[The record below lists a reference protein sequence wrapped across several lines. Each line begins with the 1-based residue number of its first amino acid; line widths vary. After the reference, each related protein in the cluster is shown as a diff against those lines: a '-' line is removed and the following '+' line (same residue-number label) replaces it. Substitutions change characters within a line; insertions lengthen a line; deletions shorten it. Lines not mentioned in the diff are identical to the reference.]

1 MLIINDEQS
10 SGFKRYDKSE
20 LWSIHESYFKN
31 IGLKAWSSGALPF
44 TGVTSYSET
53 QKKVIL
59 LIENL
64 RLAGFEDNFETIKIL
79 EVGAGS
85 GAFAK
90 NFLYAFENICNS
102 LNLNF
107 SERLEYYLTDY
118 ANTTLDEIIKK
129 NKLKEFTN
137 IKFLTLDILDEPNNS
152 ELKNHIGSFHCICST
167 YLLDQLPNRVIAKSK
182 DKYYEKYIKINIPE
196 KLLHPSDDLKKKV
209 LKKNKWIKK
218 LKKEFNFKEID
229 LETEIPAEHIE
240 PLKSCFREKKDSS
253 TVIYS
258 YGALKAIENSIK
270 FLHIHGLIIY
280 SDFNAASRP
289 KIDIYEPCYYGNS
302 VAQPVNFTFLY
313 NCFEKHQKIILFEDP
328 IKPLHT
334 MILCHKDYSFPLKL
348 GTYYEKIFKQNIAL
362 RVLFRMLIEL
372 KMSLYIL
379 LIVLIVYLMFYIFT
393 EAAKIN

>member
-1 MLIINDEQS
+1 MLNIDNEQS
-10 SGFKRYDKSE
+10 SDFKRYDKSE
-20 LWSIHESYFKN
+20 LWSIHETYFKN

-44 TGVTSYSET
+44 TGVTSYTET

-59 LIENL
+59 LVENL
-64 RLAGFEDNFETIKIL
+64 RLAGFEDNTETIKIL
-79 EVGAGS
+79 EIGAGS

-90 NFLYAFENICNS
+90 NFLHAFENTCNS

-107 SERLEYYLTDY
+107 YRRLEYYLTDY
-118 ANTTLDEIIKK
+118 AETTLDEIKNK
-129 NKLKEFTN
+129 NKLSEFSN
-137 IKFLTLDILDEPNNS
+137 IKFFTLDILDDPNNS
-152 ELKNHIGSFHCICST
+152 SLKDHIGSFHCICST

-182 DKYYEKYIKINIPE
+182 DQYYEKYIKINIPDE
-196 KLLHPSDDLKKKV
+196 LKNASDDLKKKV

-218 LKKEFNFKEID
+218 IKKEFNFKEID
-229 LETEIPAEHIE
+229 LESELPQAHIE
-240 PLKSCFREKKDSS
+240 PLKDCFREKQDSS

-258 YGALKAIENSIK
+258 YGALKALENSIR

-313 NCFEKHQKIILFEDP
+313 NCFHKHQKIILFEDP

-348 GTYYEKIFKQNIAL
+348 GTYYEKIFKQNIAF
-362 RVLFRMLIEL
+362 RVLFKLLVEL

-379 LIVLIVYLMFYIFT
+379 LIVLVIYIIYYIFT
-393 EAAKIN
+393 EAAKLS